1 MTLESAHK
9 QLAGAQHMT
18 VIAVMNQKG
27 GVGKTT
33 TCTGLAG
40 ALHHDKRDVVLV
52 DSDKQGSILDYAAAH
67 EAQPIP
73 VFVIER
79 SALAR
84 EIPKLKNEF
93 VIIDG
98 TAKAEDLAKKTIE
111 VADLILIPVT
121 PSPLDVWATSD
132 MVTLVQ
138 DRIDEQTAAG
148 ETPVRVA
155 FVVNRAI
162 HKTKL
167 GKKISKT
174 LEDYGFPVLVSRLMQ
189 RQEHPNAQL
198 IGRSPLDT
206 RPRGA
211 AANDLRAL
219 KDEVLAFLAS

>member
-1 MTLESAHK
+1 
-9 QLAGAQHMT
+9 MT

-33 TCTGLAG
+33 TCTGLAS
-40 ALHHDKRDVVLV
+40 ALYHDKRDVVVV
-52 DSDKQGSILDYAAAH
+52 DSDKQGSILDWMAAH
-67 EAQPIP
+67 ESQPIP

-111 VADLILIPVT
+111 VADLILIPVQ

-132 MVTLVQ
+132 MVNLIQ

-148 ETPVRVA
+148 EKPVRVA

-174 LEDYGFPVLVSRLMQ
+174 LEGYGFPVLESRLMQ
-189 RQEHPNAQL
+189 RQEHPNSQL

-206 RPRGA
+206 QPRGDA
-211 AANDLRAL
+211 ADHLRAL